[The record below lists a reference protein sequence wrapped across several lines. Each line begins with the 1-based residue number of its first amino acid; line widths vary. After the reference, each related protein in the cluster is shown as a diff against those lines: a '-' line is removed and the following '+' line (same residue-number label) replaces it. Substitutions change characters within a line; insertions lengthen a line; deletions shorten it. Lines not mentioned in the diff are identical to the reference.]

1 MEKKKTMAYILLI
14 GTIIVWGI
22 SFVSM
27 KIVLEVF
34 SPVSLAFVRFVIAT
48 AILIVVKMKT
58 SKERVKREDMKLMAF
73 TGFLAITLYFWCENN
88 GVMRISANSSSII
101 IATLPVGALIADSIA
116 YKNKITF
123 KSILSIL
130 LSIVGVY
137 FVIGNDSISGSAL
150 GYVFMFG
157 SVTAWCLY
165 MIFTKPLFKKYS
177 NITITTYQA
186 IFGTIAFIPF
196 MPFETIKYEMINS
209 TVIINLLFLAVICSS
224 VANFAYTFAM
234 KELDVAITSLSM
246 NLIPVVTFLFSFI
259 ILGESLT
266 LFQVFGAAIII
277 YSVYMITK
285 PEKRKESLTAQEET
299 TMDA

>member
-1 MEKKKTMAYILLI
+1 MEKKKTLAYILLI

-48 AILIVVKMKT
+48 TILIVVKMKT
-58 SKERVKREDMKLMAF
+58 SKERVKKEDMKLMAF

-101 IATLPVGALIADSIA
+101 IATLPIGALIADSIA
-116 YKNKITF
+116 YKNKITS
-123 KSILSIL
+123 KSI
-130 LSIVGVY
+130 
-137 FVIGNDSISGSAL
+137 
-150 GYVFMFG
+150 
-157 SVTAWCLY
+157 
-165 MIFTKPLFKKYS
+165 
-177 NITITTYQA
+177 
-186 IFGTIAFIPF
+186 
-196 MPFETIKYEMINS
+196 
-209 TVIINLLFLAVICSS
+209 LLFLAVICSS

-285 PEKRKESLTAQEET
+285 PEKKKKSIVDQQET
-299 TMDA
+299 TIEA